1 MSDLTGDGT
10 AGVDGGGARGWGS
23 PERGR
28 RLDRRSLLRG
38 SALAA
43 AAATAGGG
51 ATAAAGTAVAQ
62 APAAAVPTGATV
74 RPARFVAFHGTH
86 QAGILL
92 PAQAYSVTAAFDVT
106 ARSRGELTDLLRAL
120 TDRTRLLATGGVP
133 PNDGIS
139 APPADSGV
147 LGPTLTG
154 TGLTVTVGVGASLFD
169 GRFGLGPA
177 RPRRLTTMPT
187 FPNDSLDRAQCDGDL
202 VVQICADAPDSP
214 LHAIRDLTRHT
225 RGGMQARWRVD
236 GFLSPPRPDGAPR
249 NLMGFKDGTANP
261 AVATPAVADRLLW
274 AARDEPAWATGGS
287 YLVVRLIRMLVE
299 FWDRVTISE
308 QERMIG
314 RRRDSGAPLSGTV
327 EADTPSYSDDATG
340 GKIPLD
346 AHIRLANPR
355 TPETA
360 ASVPLRRGYNYDR
373 GLDSNGNLDMGLV
386 FTAFQQDLERQFA
399 AVQGRLADEPLTDYI
414 VPFGGGYFF
423 ALPGVRDGADWFGR
437 ALLA

>member
-1 MSDLTGDGT
+1 MS
-10 AGVDGGGARGWGS
+10 ANRQGG
-23 PERGR
+23 
-28 RLDRRSLLRG
+28 LDRRALLRG

-43 AAATAGGG
+43 AATAAGGVG
-51 ATAAAGTAVAQ
+51 SAAAGEAAAADTPRGAAM
-62 APAAAVPTGATV
+62 AAVPAGALV
-74 RPARFVAFHGTH
+74 QPARTVAFHGVH

-106 ARSRGELTDLLRAL
+106 ARAKGELADLLRAL
-120 TDRTRLLATGGVP
+120 TGRARFLTTGGVP

-147 LGPTLTG
+147 LGPTVTG
-154 TGLTVTVGVGASLFD
+154 TGLTITVGVGAALFD
-169 GRFGLGPA
+169 DRFGLGPA
-177 RPRRLTTMPT
+177 RPRRLTTMPV

-202 VVQICADAPDSP
+202 VLQICADAPDAT
-214 LHAIRDLTRHT
+214 LYAIRDLTRHT

-261 AVATPAVADRLLW
+261 AVATPAVADKLLW
-274 AARDEPAWATGGS
+274 AAGDEPAWAAGGS

-327 EADTPSYSDDATG
+327 EADLPSYADDATG

-355 TPETA
+355 TADTA
-360 ASVPLRRGYNYDR
+360 ASIPLRRGYNYDR

-386 FTAFQQDLERQFA
+386 FTAFQQDVARQFA
-399 AVQGRLADEPLTDYI
+399 AVQGRLADEPLVDYV
-414 VPFGGGYFF
+414 VPFGGGYYF
-423 ALPGVRDGADWFGR
+423 ALPGVRDGDDWFGR
-437 ALLA
+437 GLLA